1 MELASKVL
9 TQVIVMFLLI
19 AVGYICDKV
28 GLVTRRGIKQMTD
41 IVLLIVSPA
50 VIIQAYNQ
58 DFNPTLAK
66 NLGIAFLYA
75 IISHVVMILLSRF
88 LFSRKNPGKYHI
100 DRVCSIYTNS
110 GFMGI
115 PLILSVLGDEGVF
128 YGSAFIALFNIFLW
142 TQGVSAIRG
151 HREGPV
157 KPKELA
163 KQLLLNPGVI
173 GILIGFLIFFTP
185 LSLPDALGQAV
196 GHIANLNTPLAMIII
211 GTYIARANILRAL
224 KEWRI
229 YYTSF
234 IRLIAF
240 PLLMIPMYLLI
251 PSDSL
256 VYLANFIAMACPAAA
271 ATSMLAAKYGGDA
284 LYASKII
291 AISTVLSVLTI
302 PLMVMVIGYIL

>member
-1 MELASKVL
+1 
-9 TQVIVMFLLI
+9 MFLLI
-19 AVGYICDKV
+19 AVGYICDKA
-28 GLVTRRGIKQMTD
+28 GLVTKRGIKQMTD

-50 VIIQAYNQ
+50 VIIQSYNQ
-58 DFNPTLAK
+58 EFDPTLAK
-66 NLGIAFLYA
+66 NLGIAFIFA
-75 IISHVVMILLSRF
+75 VISHAGMILLSRF
-88 LFSRKNPGKYHI
+88 LFSKKNPGKYHI
-100 DRVCSIYTNS
+100 NRVCSIYTNS

-115 PLILSVLGDEGVF
+115 PLVMSVLGSEGVF
-128 YGSAFIALFNIFLW
+128 YVSAFLALFNITLW
-142 TQGVSAIRG
+142 TQGVAAIRG
-151 HREGPV
+151 RRDEPV

-185 LSLPDALGQAV
+185 ISLPDALGQAV

-234 IRLIAF
+234 VRLILF
-240 PLLMIPMYLLI
+240 PLLMIPVYLFI
-251 PSDSL
+251 PSAPL
-256 VYLANFIAMACPAAA
+256 VYLSNFIAMACPTAA

-291 AISTVLSVLTI
+291 AISTVLSVITI
-302 PLMVMVIGYIL
+302 PLMVMVIGYLL

>member
-1 MELASKVL
+1 M
-9 TQVIVMFLLI
+9 
-19 AVGYICDKV
+19 AV
-28 GLVTRRGIKQMTD
+28 
-41 IVLLIVSPA
+41 
-50 VIIQAYNQ
+50 
-58 DFNPTLAK
+58 
-66 NLGIAFLYA
+66 
-75 IISHVVMILLSRF
+75 
-88 LFSRKNPGKYHI
+88 
-100 DRVCSIYTNS
+100 
-110 GFMGI
+110 
-115 PLILSVLGDEGVF
+115 
-128 YGSAFIALFNIFLW
+128 
-142 TQGVSAIRG
+142 IRG
-151 HREGPV
+151 HLEEAV

-185 LSLPDALGQAV
+185 ISLPEALGQAM

-234 IRLIAF
+234 VRLILF
-240 PLLMIPMYLLI
+240 PLLMIPVYLLI

-256 VYLANFIAMACPAAA
+256 VYLSNFIAMACPTAA

-302 PLMVMVIGYIL
+302 PLMVMVIGCIF